1 MKIALIRQRYTD
13 FGGAERYVAGLA
25 GYLRRLGHEVHIF
38 AASWRSSTQDKDRSV
53 SRSGITFHRVP
64 VAGGLSFI
72 KVLSFALNSRRLL
85 KGKDFDVI
93 HSFERT
99 LYQDIYR
106 AGDGCHRE
114 WLKQREKIDP
124 WYKKY
129 LHPLNPLHR
138 TILSIEQK
146 IFTED
151 LCKMIIANSFRGKDE
166 IVRHYG
172 VPSTK
177 IRVIYNPVDVD
188 RFNGPARMEMRDEV
202 RKTLGV
208 ADSDRCILF
217 VGSGFK
223 RKGLL
228 YAITAASKL
237 RETWQFIVIGRDR
250 ASAYEKEASRLG
262 IRPFV
267 HFLGPVT
274 DVEKYYL
281 AADLFLFPTIYEP
294 FSNACLEAMAAGLPI
309 VTSRINGVSEI
320 VVEGTNGYVIEDPL
334 NTDEIK
340 DRIERALQL
349 TRDSVIEHNR
359 EYLKPFSW
367 QNHVRQLMEVY
378 SDITGKNLKNG

>member
-1 MKIALIRQRYTD
+1 
-13 FGGAERYVAGLA
+13 
-25 GYLRRLGHEVHIF
+25 
-38 AASWRSSTQDKDRSV
+38 
-53 SRSGITFHRVP
+53 
-64 VAGGLSFI
+64 
-72 KVLSFALNSRRLL
+72 
-85 KGKDFDVI
+85 
-93 HSFERT
+93 
-99 LYQDIYR
+99 
-106 AGDGCHRE
+106 
-114 WLKQREKIDP
+114 
-124 WYKKY
+124 
-129 LHPLNPLHR
+129 
-138 TILSIEQK
+138 
-146 IFTED
+146 
-151 LCKMIIANSFRGKDE
+151 
-166 IVRHYG
+166 
-172 VPSTK
+172 
-177 IRVIYNPVDVD
+177 
-188 RFNGPARMEMRDEV
+188 MRDEV

>member
-13 FGGAERYVAGLA
+13 FGGAERYVAGVAKQLA
-25 GYLRRLGHEVHIF
+25 HLGHDIHIY
-38 AASWRSSTQDKDRSV
+38 AGSWRASSKEESRSS

-64 VAGGLSFI
+64 VARGLSFI
-72 KVLSFALNSRRLL
+72 EVLSFALNSRRLL
-85 KGKDFDVI
+85 KEENFDVI
-93 HSFERT
+93 QSFERT

-129 LHPLNPLHR
+129 LHTINPLHQI
-138 TILSIEQK
+138 ILAIEKQL
-146 IFTED
+146 FTEGHYR
-151 LCKMIIANSFRGKDE
+151 MIIANSFRGKDE
-166 IVRHYG
+166 IIHHYG
-172 VPSTK
+172 VPSTS

-188 RFNGPARMEMRDEV
+188 RFNDPDRMERRDEV
-202 RKTLGV
+202 RKTLGI
-208 ADSDRCILF
+208 AASDRCILF

-228 YAITAASKL
+228 SAIMAASKL
-237 RETWQFIVIGRDR
+237 RQTWQLIVIGRDH
-250 ASAYEKEASRLG
+250 ASVYEKEASRLG

-281 AADLFLFPTIYEP
+281 AADLFLFPTVYEP
-294 FSNACLEAMAAGLPI
+294 FSNACLEAMAAGLPV
-309 VTSRINGVSEI
+309 VTSRINGASEV
-320 VVEGTNGYVIEDPL
+320 VVEGTNGYMIEDPL

-340 DRIERALQL
+340 DRVEMALQL
-349 TRDSVIEHNR
+349 NRNSVIHYNR

-367 QNHVRQLMEVY
+367 QNHVRQLLEVY
-378 SDITGKNLKNG
+378 LEVTGKKHQNG

>member
-25 GYLRRLGHEVHIF
+25 GHLCRLGHEVHIF
-38 AASWRSSTQDKDRSV
+38 AASWRASSPGEGRS
-53 SRSGITFHRVP
+53 SSPPGITFHRVP
-64 VAGGLSFI
+64 VAGALSFI
-72 KVLSFALNSRRLL
+72 EVLSFALNSRRLL
-85 KGKDFDVI
+85 KKENFDVI

-114 WLKQREKIDP
+114 WLTQREKIDP

-138 TILSIEQK
+138 TILSIEEK

-151 LCKMIIANSFRGKDE
+151 RCKMIIANSFRGKDE
-166 IVRHYG
+166 IIRHYG
-172 VPSTK
+172 VPSK
-177 IRVIYNPVDVD
+177 RIRVIYNPVDAD
-188 RFNGPARMEMRDEV
+188 RFIGPARMEMRDEV

-228 YAITAASKL
+228 YAVRAAAKL

-250 ASAYEKEASRLG
+250 TSVYEKEASRLG

-267 HFLGPVT
+267 HFIGPVT

-294 FSNACLEAMAAGLPI
+294 FSNACLEAMAAGMPV
-309 VTSRINGVSEI
+309 VTSRINGASEI
-320 VVEGTNGYVIEDPL
+320 VVEGTNGYIIEDPL
-334 NTDEIK
+334 NADEIK
-340 DRIERALQL
+340 DRVERALQL
-349 TRDSVIEHNR
+349 NRDGVIEHNR
-359 EYLKPFSW
+359 EYLRPFSW
-367 QNHVRQLMEVY
+367 QNHVRQLLEVY
-378 SDITGKNLKNG
+378 SEVTGKNFQNG

>member
-25 GYLRRLGHEVHIF
+25 KQLADLGHDVHVF
-38 AASWRSSTQDKDRSV
+38 AASWQASAHEEGKGLSFP
-53 SRSGITFHRVP
+53 GITFHRVP

-72 KVLSFALNSRRLL
+72 EVLSFALNSRRLL
-85 KGKDFDVI
+85 KKDRFDVI

-114 WLKQREKIDP
+114 WLKQRDRIDP

-138 TILSIEQK
+138 TILSIEEK
-146 IFTED
+146 LFTED
-151 LCKMIIANSFRGKDE
+151 RCKMVIANSFRGKDE
-166 IVRHYG
+166 IIRHYG
-172 VPSTK
+172 VPSK
-177 IRVIYNPVDVD
+177 RIRVIYNPVDVD
-188 RFNGPARMEMRDEV
+188 RFNGPARMKTRDEV
-202 RKTLGV
+202 RKTLGI

-228 YAITAASKL
+228 YAVRAAAKL
-237 RETWQFIVIGRDR
+237 RETWQFVVIGRDR

-274 DVEKYYL
+274 DVGKYYL

-294 FSNACLEAMAAGLPI
+294 FSNACLEAMAAGMPV
-309 VTSRINGVSEI
+309 VTSRINGASEI
-320 VVEGTNGYVIEDPL
+320 IVEGTNGYIIEDPL
-334 NTDEIK
+334 NADEIK
-340 DRIERALQL
+340 DRVERALQL
-349 TRDSVIEHNR
+349 NRDTVIEHNR
-359 EYLKPFSW
+359 EYLRPFSW
-367 QNHVRQLMEVY
+367 QNHVRQLLEVY
-378 SDITGKNLKNG
+378 SEVTGKNFQNG